1 MKKEGI
7 ATDMGRRKKHVSD
20 LQDGKAWIKHRELP
34 PANATWPTCLIVAPS
49 TVVHN
54 WEREFE
60 TVIFLI
66 HIFLGM
72 LTYYPVG
79 LL

>member
-1 MKKEGI
+1 MRKTGLVS
-7 ATDMGRRKKHVSD
+7 DMYRRRDHVSN
-20 LQDGKAWIKHRELP
+20 LQDGKSWRKRRELP

-60 TVIFLI
+60 TVY
-66 HIFLGM
+66 
-72 LTYYPVG
+72 T
-79 LL
+79 LLAARIMT